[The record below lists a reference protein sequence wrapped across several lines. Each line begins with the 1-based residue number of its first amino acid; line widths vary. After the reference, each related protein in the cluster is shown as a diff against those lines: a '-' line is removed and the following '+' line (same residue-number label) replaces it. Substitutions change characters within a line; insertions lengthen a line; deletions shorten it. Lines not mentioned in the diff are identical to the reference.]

1 MDMDFREPSR
11 PQAHPE
17 EVAEPHHVPQKKK
30 SGKGKKLLLWLLVL
44 ILIAGAA
51 AAGWYYRDLQA
62 KDDEKVSFAIIAEL
76 QAKNRS
82 LEKELTAAKAA
93 AAAATST
100 PKQPSQEEL
109 DNIEAAV
116 KSGNYAA
123 LEQLMASKVTVIIVA
138 SEGIG
143 ARTPTQ
149 AVSDLKYI
157 DNGTDPWSCGTKTE
171 AILGGFPQ
179 ENYEQWFPHEQQE
192 GLVCK
197 SANGY
202 VVSFI
207 FDENGKIKNI
217 TMAAPGVDLT

>member
-1 MDMDFREPSR
+1 MDMDFREPAR
-11 PQAHPE
+11 PESHESPASD
-17 EVAEPHHVPQKKK
+17 HHAASARKK
-30 SGKGKKLLLWLLVL
+30 SGKGKKLLIWLLVI

-51 AAGWYYRDLQA
+51 AAGWYYRDTQA
-62 KDDEKVSFAIIAEL
+62 QDDEKVQQAEITVL
-76 QAKNRS
+76 KAKNAS
-82 LEKELTAAKAA
+82 LQKELDETKAA
-93 AAAATST
+93 NQAAETSSSS
-100 PKQPSQEEL
+100 SQEEI

-123 LEQLMASKVTVIIVA
+123 LEQLMASKVIVIIVA

-149 AVSDLKYI
+149 AVSDLEYI